1 MKRYLCLFLV
11 VLSVLTICSCGNSSK
26 NETGTPLDF
35 TVVPADDLPKEL
47 LQILETKKAA
57 AFSLTYT
64 DGNFLYIA
72 IGAGKQPTGGYSYQI
87 HGLWLADNVIVIDT
101 ELLGPSTD
109 EQAHKVASY
118 PFVVVKLEHRE
129 EPVVFK

>member
-1 MKRYLCLFLV
+1 MAEENA
-11 VLSVLTICSCGNSSK
+11 VLMYK
-26 NETGTPLDF
+26 NRPLMRKDNI
-35 TVVPADDLPKEL
+35 VYYGSMADSHIVM

-118 PFVVVKLEHRE
+118 PFVVVKLEHRD